1 MGIFT
6 SAKLIAGRRIADFST
21 SEYGQL
27 ERHLLESVNEQNL
40 VRVSTRYDQYTH
52 VGIEVDVPKDN
63 PVGLFH
69 NVQTAL
75 SLFEFMTGKKAE
87 LLVLPHVE

>member
-6 SAKLIAGRRIADFST
+6 GAKLIAGRNIADFTT
-21 SEYGQL
+21 SEYGRL
-27 ERHLLESVNEQNL
+27 ERHMLESLTEPYL

-52 VGIEVDVPKDN
+52 VGVEVEVPRDN